1 MLIHPMPASN
11 TMILTISYP
20 LVKYW
25 YDYLEG
31 LLTFCYY
38 SQAEVDSEKPT
49 FSDLGKPVN
58 QKITDIY
65 FILSFVEEIFV

>member
-31 LLTFCYY
+31 LLTVLLLFS

-58 QKITDIY
+58 QKITDTY
-65 FILSFVEEIFV
+65 LFFHL